1 METVKELSGKLK
13 VWLLAAR
20 VSRKVLGG
28 KKGSET
34 SQYASVVDPG
44 LWRSSQHLFLLRES
58 SARCCVTTQK

>member
-1 METVKELSGKLK
+1 M
-13 VWLLAAR
+13 WLLAAR

-44 LWRSSQHLFLLRES
+44 LWRSSQHCSFSGSLLPDV
-58 SARCCVTTQK
+58 A

>member
-1 METVKELSGKLK
+1 M
-13 VWLLAAR
+13 WLLAAR

-28 KKGSET
+28 KKGSEM